1 MSRVPREDA
10 ELLSSWQA
18 GDLAAGD
25 ALFNRYFARIYRFF
39 RNKLGDETIVEELMQ
54 RTFVGC
60 VEGRD
65 RLREQ
70 TSFRSYL
77 FGTAHNT
84 LRAYFREKRREHARI
99 DFGAAS
105 AVDLGG
111 GPVTL
116 LMAGEE
122 QRLLLEALRRIP
134 LDDQVVLEL
143 YYFEAMSASEIGAV
157 LGLPEGTVRGRIRAA
172 KQRMSDGLAALASSP
187 RLLRST
193 LHNLDDWARGLRA
206 QLAPAGRQD
215 PP

>member
-1 MSRVPREDA
+1 MPREDA

-18 GDLAAGD
+18 GDLGAGD
-25 ALFNRYFARIYRFF
+25 ALFGRYFVRVYRFF
-39 RNKLGDETIVEELMQ
+39 RNKLRDEEVVEELMQ

-77 FGTAHNT
+77 FGTAHNI
-84 LRAYFREKRREHARI
+84 LRAYFREKRREHERI
-99 DFGAAS
+99 DFGVAS

-111 GPVTL
+111 GPVTQL
-116 LMAGEE
+116 LAGEE

-143 YYFEAMSASEIGAV
+143 YYFESMSASEIGAV

-172 KQRMSDGLAALASSP
+172 KQRMSDGLARLASSP
-187 RLLRST
+187 QLLQST
-193 LHNLDDWARGLRA
+193 LHNLEDWARGLRD
-206 QLAPAGRQD
+206 QIQPPAGPRD
-215 PP
+215 GPG